1 MAYRKIVG
9 SCPPARRFHG
19 PVQNPLSPPFM
30 HNSMKSFKDFF
41 EKRIATICNLFGLE
55 FHSVIGSLQNQRD
68 HAKYI
73 GEIARR

>member
-1 MAYRKIVG
+1 
-9 SCPPARRFHG
+9 
-19 PVQNPLSPPFM
+19 M